1 MSRVAGTVAKVV
13 LFVVVVGV
21 ATVAFSKDVRRRI
34 SQHWA
39 METCPAHIEADV
51 RLIAPLADPKIDH
64 CEGTP
69 TRATCS
75 LETTERSGRKTGVV
89 KDWDCSKR
97 HISDRF
103 SRELMDIAM
112 KRMAGKGEAVK
123 DRERLEDVQEEFL
136 QSIRYVTEKLR
147 ERRELLGET
156 DASPYGFGLFGLQR

>member
-1 MSRVAGTVAKVV
+1 MSRVAGTVAKGV
-13 LFVVVVGV
+13 LFLVVVAV

-39 METCPAHIEADV
+39 MQTCPAHIEADI
-51 RLIAPLADPKIDH
+51 RLIAPLADPKVDRCDGI
-64 CEGTP
+64 P

-75 LETTERSGRKTGVV
+75 VETTERSGRKTAVV

-97 HISDRF
+97 HISERF

-112 KRMAGKGEAVK
+112 KRMAGKGNAAK
-123 DRERLEDVQEEFL
+123 DRERMEDIQEEFL

-147 ERRELLGET
+147 ERREVLGET
-156 DASPYGFGLFGLQR
+156 EPSPYGYGLFGLQR

>member
-1 MSRVAGTVAKVV
+1 VSRVAGTVAKVV
-13 LFVVVVGV
+13 LFLVVVAV
-21 ATVAFSKDVRRRI
+21 ATVGFSKDVRRRL

-51 RLIAPLADPKIDH
+51 RLIAPLADPKVDR

-75 LETTERSGRKTGVV
+75 LETTERSGRKTAVV

-112 KRMAGKGEAVK
+112 KRVAGRGEAVK
-123 DRERLEDVQEEFL
+123 DRERLEDIQEEFL
-136 QSIRYVTEKLR
+136 RSIRYVTEKLR
-147 ERRELLGET
+147 DRRELLGET
-156 DASPYGFGLFGLQR
+156 DPSPYGYGLFGLHR